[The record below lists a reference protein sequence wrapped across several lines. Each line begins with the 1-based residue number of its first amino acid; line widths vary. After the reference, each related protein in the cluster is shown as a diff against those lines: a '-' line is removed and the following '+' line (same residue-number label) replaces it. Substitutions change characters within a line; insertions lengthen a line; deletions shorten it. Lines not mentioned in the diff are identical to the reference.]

1 MLEKFIILAMNI
13 SVQYV
18 INMHENLLNTVKIMT
33 QLKNIKSY
41 QVEKEKIAYVQIVL
55 AKIGKDFFIFSFHI
69 FRVNLL

>member
-33 QLKNIKSY
+33 QLKNINHIKW
-41 QVEKEKIAYVQIVL
+41 KKKIAYVQIVL
-55 AKIGKDFFIFSFHI
+55 AKIGKDFLYFLFIFSE
-69 FRVNLL
+69 